1 MVICLSVHCWVG
13 YIWFGWHGA
22 VVPNKCILISI
33 HLKYSNYKFIFV
45 RTLWLLPLDTITI
58 ATSILALL
66 LLLPSISTSSAIMHC
81 INISISDIHYPNIN
95 FQNTEWTIDGILGYG
110 GVTERSGTGRTNDWK
125 RDDQRMLW
133 NCNWESISLPSAGII
148 SSEWLLVVMKFEIYR
163 THPIMNWVSGNT
175 HWWLVCSYTR
185 YDFAYRYLEERYLWF
200 DCFRNGKFYRN
211 WYSPRSGIQTNSKTE
226 YISITG
232 YVYECK
238 ATSSTSGTEFGFG
251 HNILKISFKI

>member
-22 VVPNKCILISI
+22 VVPNKYILISI

-175 HWWLVCSYTR
+175 HWWLYT
-185 YDFAYRYLEERYLWF
+185 LWL
-200 DCFRNGKFYRN
+200 CISLSWGTLPLVWLLPEWEVLPQLILSQK
-211 WYSPRSGIQTNSKTE
+211 WYTN
-226 YISITG
+226 
-232 YVYECK
+232 
-238 ATSSTSGTEFGFG
+238 EFKNRV
-251 HNILKISFKI
+251 H